1 MRLSPFHFSF
11 SILGTEVFSVSLF
24 TDEAQSLGYW
34 VDDDDEDDEDDD
46 GDDGDGD
53 GDDDP
58 DPTDAMLDTL
68 NEIVRWEDHGQG

>member
-1 MRLSPFHFSF
+1 M
-11 SILGTEVFSVSLF
+11 SLF

-34 VDDDDEDDEDDD
+34 VDDDEDDDDDD
-46 GDDGDGD
+46 GDDDD

-68 NEIVRWEDHGQG
+68 NEIVRWEDHG